1 MDPVHVV
8 EVKEAVLADNEAAAQ
23 LNREKMKEQGA
34 VLVNLMGS
42 PGAGKTSTL
51 LQLIRR
57 LKDAF
62 RIAVMEADVDSDVDA
77 KTIAETGVRVIQLHT
92 AGLCHM
98 DADMTRRGLE
108 AMGTEDLDL
117 ILKEIGLKIDAVI
130 NLNIEDDE
138 LIKRITG
145 RRLCPTCGEI
155 FNIYYKA
162 PAKEGICDKCGA
174 ELITRKDD
182 NLESLTVRLQEYH
195 KNTQPVIE
203 YYEKAGLVANVDAK
217 QGVDEVFG
225 DIRKLLEGLC

>member
-1 MDPVHVV
+1 MN
-8 EVKEAVLADNEAAAQ
+8 L
-23 LNREKMKEQGA
+23 LIIGA
-34 VLVNLMGS
+34 
-42 PGAGKTSTL
+42 PGAGKGTMSDLLINTYHLVHVSTGDML
-51 LQLIRR
+51 RAAVKAGTPVGLKAQEYMNMGALVPDEVIHDIIVER
-57 LKDAF
+57 LSQDDIKAGFLFDGYP
-62 RIAVMEADVDSDVDA
+62 R
-77 KTIAETGVRVIQLHT
+77 TIAQ
-92 AGLCHM
+92 AQ
-98 DADMTRRGLE
+98 
-108 AMGTEDLDL
+108 DLDL

>member
-1 MDPVHVV
+1 MN
-8 EVKEAVLADNEAAAQ
+8 L
-23 LNREKMKEQGA
+23 LIIGA
-34 VLVNLMGS
+34 
-42 PGAGKTSTL
+42 PGAGKGTMSDLLINTYHLVHVSTGDML
-51 LQLIRR
+51 RAAVKAGTPVGLKAQEYMNKGALVPDEVIYDIIVER
-57 LKDAF
+57 LSQDDIKAGFLFDGYP
-62 RIAVMEADVDSDVDA
+62 R
-77 KTIAETGVRVIQLHT
+77 TIAQ
-92 AGLCHM
+92 AQ
-98 DADMTRRGLE
+98 
-108 AMGTEDLDL
+108 DLDL

-162 PAKEGICDKCGA
+162 PAKEGVCDKCGA

-203 YYEKAGLVANVDAK
+203 YYDKAGLVANVDAK

>member
-1 MDPVHVV
+1 MN
-8 EVKEAVLADNEAAAQ
+8 L
-23 LNREKMKEQGA
+23 LIIGA
-34 VLVNLMGS
+34 
-42 PGAGKTSTL
+42 PGAGKGTMSDLLINTYHLVHVSTGDML
-51 LQLIRR
+51 RAAVKAGTPVGIKAQEYMNKGALVPDEVIHDIIVER
-57 LKDAF
+57 LSQDDIKAGFLFDGYP
-62 RIAVMEADVDSDVDA
+62 R
-77 KTIAETGVRVIQLHT
+77 TIAQ
-92 AGLCHM
+92 AQ
-98 DADMTRRGLE
+98 
-108 AMGTEDLDL
+108 DLDL

-162 PAKEGICDKCGA
+162 PAKEGICDKCGT

-203 YYEKAGLVANVDAK
+203 YYEKTGLVANVDAK
-217 QGVDEVFG
+217 QSVDEVFD

>member
-1 MDPVHVV
+1 MN
-8 EVKEAVLADNEAAAQ
+8 L
-23 LNREKMKEQGA
+23 LIIGA
-34 VLVNLMGS
+34 
-42 PGAGKTSTL
+42 PGAGKGTMSDLLINTYHLVHVSTGDML
-51 LQLIRR
+51 RAAVKAGTPVGLKAQEYMNKGALVPDEVIHDIIVER
-57 LKDAF
+57 LSQDDIKAGFLFDGYP
-62 RIAVMEADVDSDVDA
+62 R
-77 KTIAETGVRVIQLHT
+77 TIAQ
-92 AGLCHM
+92 AQ
-98 DADMTRRGLE
+98 
-108 AMGTEDLDL
+108 DLDQ

-145 RRLCPTCGEI
+145 RRLCPTCGDI

-162 PAKEGICDKCGA
+162 PAKEGVCDKCGA

-182 NLESLTVRLQEYH
+182 NLDSLTVRLQEYH